1 MSRALGQPDSSIKC
15 WGVINLAEQRV
26 QSVNDPVY
34 LAALE
39 LRFRAAARHSMFVR
53 IMRKAVPAAIAL
65 SLLAIVGISVFNP
78 FRMLTGLPIDMGGVV
93 VSGTKITMQSPH
105 MAGFTPDRRP
115 YEVNAKTAM
124 QDVTNPNFIELETLK
139 AKMEMEDK
147 SIVLMNARRGNFR
160 NREQLLDLYEDVILK
175 SATYEARLL
184 EATVDMGKGSV
195 VSDKPVNVRMTDGTL
210 DAKKL
215 EITGKG
221 ELMVFYGGVTM
232 HLNPIDKAGLPGQP
246 AANAAQPAA
255 TRR

>member
-1 MSRALGQPDSSIKC
+1 LGQLDSGVKC
-15 WGVINLAEQRV
+15 HVFNLAEQRV

-39 LRFRAAARHSMFVR
+39 SRFAAAARHSMLVR
-53 IMRKAVPAAIAL
+53 VLRKAVPIAIFASML
-65 SLLAIVGISVFNP
+65 MIGGISVFNP
-78 FRMLTGLPIDMGGVV
+78 FRMLTGLPIDMSNVV

-115 YEVNAKTAM
+115 YEVNARTAM

-139 AKMEMEDK
+139 AKIQMEDK
-147 SIVLMNARRGNFR
+147 STVLMNARKGNFR

-175 SATYEARLL
+175 STTYEARLS

-195 VSDKPVNVRMTDGTL
+195 VSDKPVNVKMIDGTL
-210 DAKKL
+210 DAQKL

-221 ELMVFYGGVTM
+221 ELMTFYGGVTM
-232 HLNPIDKAGLPGQP
+232 HLNPIDKTALPGQ
-246 AANAAQPAA
+246 AA
-255 TRR
+255 TTAATTAQSTAKK

>member
-1 MSRALGQPDSSIKC
+1 
-15 WGVINLAEQRV
+15 V

-39 LRFRAAARHSMFVR
+39 SRFARASRHSRFVR
-53 IMRKAVPAAIAL
+53 IMRKAVPAAI
-65 SLLAIVGISVFNP
+65 LASMLVIVGISVFNP
-78 FRMLTGLPIDMGGVV
+78 FRMLTGLPIDIGNVV

-124 QDVTNPNFIELETLK
+124 QDVTNPNFIELETLR

-147 SIVLMNARRGNFR
+147 STVLMNARRGNFR

-175 SATYEARLL
+175 STTYEARLS

-195 VSDKPVNVRMTDGTL
+195 VSDKPVNVKMTDGTL
-210 DAKKL
+210 DAQKL

-221 ELMVFYGGVTM
+221 DLAIFYGGVTM
-232 HLNPIDKAGLPGQP
+232 HLNPIDKTGLPGQP
-246 AANAAQPAA
+246 AANAAQPAP
-255 TRR
+255 TKR